1 MMIEQ
6 EKPVQLI
13 DEVAEGTIF
22 VSAGEQRVSINTEDI
37 ADHLVANGV
46 TFQTTPV
53 TYERLLEIARK
64 MHCWIFLNVGDEQE
78 VYDKLGLTDEENA
91 ILGYSGQMVISTN
104 DGGLKNG

>member
-1 MMIEQ
+1 MSEQ
-6 EKPVQLI
+6 SKLAGLI
-13 DEVAEGTIF
+13 REVAEADTIKRC
-22 VSAGEQRVSINTEDI
+22 GEWVEVINTDDI

-64 MHCWIFLNVGDEQE
+64 MHFWIFLSVGDEQK
-78 VYDKLGLTDEENA
+78 VYDELGLTDEENA
-91 ILGYSGQMVISTN
+91 VLGYSGQMMISTS

>member
-1 MMIEQ
+1 MSEQ
-6 EKPVQLI
+6 FKITGLI

-22 VSAGEQRVSINTEDI
+22 VSAGEQHTSINSDDI
-37 ADHLVANGV
+37 ADHLVSNGV
-46 TFQTTPV
+46 TIQTTPV

-64 MHCWIFLNVGDEQE
+64 MHCWIFLNTGDEQE

-91 ILGYSGQMVISTN
+91 VLGYSGQMVVSTN